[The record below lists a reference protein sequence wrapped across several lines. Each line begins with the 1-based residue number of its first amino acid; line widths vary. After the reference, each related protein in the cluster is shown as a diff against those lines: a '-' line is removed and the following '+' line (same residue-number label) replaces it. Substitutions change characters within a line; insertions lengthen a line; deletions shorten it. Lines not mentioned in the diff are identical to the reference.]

1 MAGNAKQYVD
11 QCMSSMQ
18 STADTLQQAL
28 NSAEKQDNKN
38 KIQQA
43 INSINAAHQQLSGFQ
58 D

>member
-11 QCMSSMQ
+11 QCMSTLQ
-18 STADTLQQAL
+18 STVSSLQTAL

-38 KIQQA
+38 KIQAA
-43 INSINAAHQQLSGFQ
+43 IDSVNSAKQQLSSYQ